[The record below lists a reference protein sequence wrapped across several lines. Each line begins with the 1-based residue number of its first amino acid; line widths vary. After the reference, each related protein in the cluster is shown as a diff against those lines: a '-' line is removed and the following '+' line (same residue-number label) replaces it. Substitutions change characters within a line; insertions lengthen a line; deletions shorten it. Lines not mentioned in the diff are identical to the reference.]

1 DGDCF
6 DAVAEATSVS
16 WEAYLS
22 RIQVTGGT
30 ATQQRIFRS
39 MHYFSLI
46 KPADFGEPFWDGD
59 GPFFFDLAT
68 LWDMV
73 KTQLP
78 LMLTLYP
85 ERARDLVNAILN
97 TVEHFGVFSNGVVMN
112 TELHQ
117 FDNQASCLAHV
128 FLSDAHVCGLEG
140 IDWRR
145 ALRLMAGAFES
156 GRAAEFVRDGK
167 VLPYTHTL
175 DLAYAAFLTARLAR
189 DLGDQAL
196 CDKLM
201 AVTDYWRNVY
211 DPATGLLSQESPY
224 YEGTYWNYSF
234 RLFHDMAGRIGL
246 FESEEAFVETL
257 DRFFGFGQPPCAQ
270 VVHRPYGELMAEGFA
285 LGRFEGLNNEPDMEV
300 PYAYVYA
307 GRPDRTARIV
317 REVMAK
323 EYHTGR
329 GGLPGN
335 DDSGGTASWYVW
347 SAIGLFPVA
356 GQDIF
361 LIGSPIFDSVTLT
374 LSGASFTMEARGN
387 SDEAIYVQRATL
399 NGAPLERAYLRY
411 SELADGGRLELEMGP
426 EPSEWGRSLRPPSYG
441 RS

>member
-1 DGDCF
+1 
-6 DAVAEATSVS
+6 V
-16 WEAYLS
+16 
-22 RIQVTGGT
+22 R
-30 ATQQRIFRS
+30 
-39 MHYFSLI
+39 
-46 KPADFGEPFWDGD
+46 
-59 GPFFFDLAT
+59 
-68 LWDMV
+68 
-73 KTQLP
+73 
-78 LMLTLYP
+78 
-85 ERARDLVNAILN
+85 
-97 TVEHFGVFSNGVVMN
+97 
-112 TELHQ
+112 
-117 FDNQASCLAHV
+117 
-128 FLSDAHVCGLEG
+128 GLEG
-140 IDWRR
+140 IDWTR

-189 DLGDQAL
+189 DLGDQTL
-196 CDKLM
+196 CDRLT

-211 DPATGLLSQESPY
+211 DPETGLLSQESPY
-224 YEGTYWNYSF
+224 YEGTFWNYSF
-234 RLFHDMAGRIGL
+234 RLFHDVAGRIGL

-257 DRFFGFGQPPCAQ
+257 DRFFGFGRPPCTQ

-300 PYAYVYA
+300 PYAYIYA

-323 EYHTGR
+323 EFHTGR

-356 GQDIF
+356 GQDIT
-361 LIGSPIFDSVTLT
+361 LIGSPIFDSVRLALGDEIFAVET
-374 LSGASFTMEARGN
+374 RGN
-387 SDEAIYVQRATL
+387 SDDAIYVQRAAL
-399 NGAPLERAYLRY
+399 NGAPLKRAYLRNG
-411 SELADGGRLELEMGP
+411 ELIAGGTLVLEMGT
-426 EPSEWGRSLRPPSYG
+426 EPSEWGRGFRPPSYG